1 MTNRASTKPLADPRA
16 IGIAPLRTSAGT
28 LIPAIDQ
35 LRVFSPSQW
44 EDFALEWA
52 HSLKSRYSRV
62 ERCGGAGDLGRDVVA
77 FVTADLQGPWH
88 NYQCKHYNAPLQ
100 PNQIILELGKLCYYA
115 HEGLF
120 TPPEA
125 YYFVAP
131 QGVGNALSH
140 LLRNPTGLRDRLVK
154 EWPSKCAEKITDT
167 KTVALEGGLRDFV
180 MAFDF
185 GIVDYVP
192 PMDLLEQHATTRWY
206 TARFGGGLPPREN
219 PVVPPLA
226 EEDFES
232 VYISR
237 LLEAYGDHLGSEVD
251 VEGLA
256 EHDEL
261 HRHMLRSRERFFHA
275 EALRNFSRDNLPP
288 GQFDALQDEFFDGV
302 IDNVEDFSHRDG
314 YERVKTTTAIAQ
326 KLDPTNNALRE
337 VLGLRDKAGIC
348 HQLADDGRLRWVH
361 K

>member
-1 MTNRASTKPLADPRA
+1 MNSTARTTSLAFPEATNVVPR
-16 IGIAPLRTSAGT
+16 RTSAGT

-35 LRVFSPSQW
+35 LRIFSPSQW

-52 HSLKSRYSRV
+52 HSLKSRYARV
-62 ERCGGAGDLGRDVVA
+62 ERSGGAGDLGRDIVA
-77 FVTADLQGPWH
+77 YVTSDPRGQWH

-100 PNQIILELGKLCYYA
+100 PNQIIVELGKLCYYT

-120 TPPEA
+120 APPNA
-125 YYFVAP
+125 YFFVAP
-131 QGVGNALSH
+131 QGAGNALSQ
-140 LLRNPTGLRDRLVK
+140 LLRNPTDLRDRLVK
-154 EWPSKCAEKITDT
+154 DWPSKCAHKITDT
-167 KTVALEGGLRDFV
+167 KTIVLEGDLLDFV

-185 GIVDYVP
+185 GVVDYVP
-192 PMDLLEQHATTRWY
+192 PMDLLEQHATTGWH

-232 VYISR
+232 AYISR
-237 LLEAYGDHLGSEVD
+237 LLEAYGDHLGSAVEVAA
-251 VEGLA
+251 LA
-256 EHDEL
+256 KHADL

-288 GQFDALQDEFFDGV
+288 GQFEALQDEFFDGV
-302 IDNVEDFSHRDG
+302 IDNVEESSHRDG

-348 HQLADDGRLRWVH
+348 HQLADDGRLRWVP